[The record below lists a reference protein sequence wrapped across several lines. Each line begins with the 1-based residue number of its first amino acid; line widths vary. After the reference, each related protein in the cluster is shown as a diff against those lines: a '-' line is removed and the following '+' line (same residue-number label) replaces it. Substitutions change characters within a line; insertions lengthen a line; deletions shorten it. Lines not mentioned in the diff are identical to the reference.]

1 MADPPSIRAEALSS
15 RAASVP
21 DSSPPACPRLTSP
34 SVGTYAGRV
43 RTHAR
48 FRRRQPRLRM
58 LLRRLLHRPIQLPDL
73 LVQYPEQS
81 QQVCPPAVRPRLN
94 VNSRSILC
102 PPGSTAWPFRCI
114 SCSKTEAAVRSSPGC
129 VSPPACGDAKLCR
142 RKTNCRKSRCSRPD
156 SQKRGNRPSTTTLP
170 YGAGCAQSPVRALGG
185 KEEKAP
191 PLPNVRLNQSP
202 VLGTA

>member
-48 FRRRQPRLRM
+48 FRHRQPRLRM

-102 PPGSTAWPFRCI
+102 PPGSTAWLFVASLVPRQRLLFVLHP
-114 SCSKTEAAVRSSPGC
+114 AAYRHELAAMQNCAGAKPTAANPAAPARTPRS
-129 VSPPACGDAKLCR
+129 AE
-142 RKTNCRKSRCSRPD
+142 T
-156 SQKRGNRPSTTTLP
+156 
-170 YGAGCAQSPVRALGG
+170 
-185 KEEKAP
+185 AP
-191 PLPNVRLNQSP
+191 PPPHFRTERAAPSRL
-202 VLGTA
+202 